1 MKARIL
7 FLFCLAGMLSI
18 KSQELARRPF
28 LGIQMLKVDE
38 DTKRIMGLTSM
49 KGVLIKAVI
58 PASTAEL
65 AGFKTGDI
73 LLKINEKEINSP
85 DEGVKLVASY
95 SGGDKFTY
103 EIICDK
109 KLVKGKSVFLA
120 AAKEK
125 YKGIEMQYTAVKT
138 VNGLQRLIVG
148 KPAHKEK
155 SPLVV
160 FIGGIGCYSLD
171 TPMDTLRSETQLL
184 NKLTRDGYVCVRAE
198 KPGVGDN
205 LKCTPCAEVSFN
217 NEVEGYVSA
226 IQAVKKYNYV
236 DSNEV
241 YIIGHS
247 MGGAMAPVIA
257 QKTTIK
263 GIVAYGTL
271 GSNFI
276 EYLAKTRRTIAQAYN
291 MGPDE
296 TDEYIKDYCECATW
310 YFADKITTDQATQKK
325 KDCKEYLG
333 IFDLRSRK
341 YNDEL
346 YALNLPGAWKGFAG
360 KALLMWGESDYV
372 AAKEDHKIIADAI
385 NFYHKN
391 NADFVSVKASHGM
404 NHAEN
409 FQDALKKEGNY
420 NEQVGIVIS
429 EWLKKIG

>member
-1 MKARIL
+1 MITAR
-7 FLFCLAGMLSI
+7 
-18 KSQELARRPF
+18 SQDLARRPF

-38 DTKRIMGLTSM
+38 DTKRIMGLSSL

-65 AGFKTGDI
+65 AGFKTGDV
-73 LLKINEKEINSP
+73 LLRINDKEINSP
-85 DEGVKLVASY
+85 DEGVKAVASY

-103 EIICDK
+103 EIIRDK
-109 KLVKGKSVFLA
+109 KLIKGKSVFLA
-120 AAKEK
+120 AAKEQH
-125 YKGIEMQYTAVKT
+125 KGMEMQYTSVKT
-138 VNGLQRLIVG
+138 VNGIQRLIVS
-148 KPAHKEK
+148 KPLNKQR
-155 SPLVV
+155 SPVVV

-217 NEVEGYVSA
+217 DEVSGYVSA
-226 IQAVKKYNYV
+226 IQSVKKYNYI

-257 QKTTIK
+257 QKTNIK
-263 GIVAYGTL
+263 GIIAYGTL

-296 TDEYIKDYCECATW
+296 TDEYIKDYCECAAW
-310 YFADKITTDQATQKK
+310 YFADKMTTEQATQKK

-333 IFDLRSRK
+333 VFDLRSRK

-346 YALNLPGAWKGFAG
+346 YALNLPGAWKNFSG
-360 KALLMWGESDYV
+360 KTLLMWGESDYV
-372 AAKEDHKIIADAI
+372 AAKEDHEIIKDAI
-385 NFYHKN
+385 NFYHKG
-391 NADFVSVKASHGM
+391 NAEFVSVKASHGM
-404 NHAEN
+404 NHSEN
-409 FQDALKKEGNY
+409 FQEALKKEGSY
-420 NEQVGIVIS
+420 NPEVGTRIS
-429 EWLKKIG
+429 EWLKKTG